1 MITTENVTFAYNKN
15 EILSDISFIAPTGK
29 ITYLAGVNGAG
40 KTTWI
45 KCATTLLKPKGG
57 AILFDG
63 KTFDNVRKEFAICFD
78 TPPIY
83 KHMSCVDNLQ
93 VLYEVDY
100 KKDEVREMAEAIG
113 LHGHNMSQP
122 AGKLSYGQRHR
133 LGILGALSRGA
144 KYLIL
149 DEPDLG
155 LDPFAVD
162 YVYKKIKTCKENG
175 CTILITGQNFIKMQ
189 ELCDHF
195 CVINNGRIAVE
206 MPVREALEQ
215 HAQQTNS
222 LEKAFYNIVG
232 GHA

>member
-1 MITTENVTFAYNKN
+1 MNDYGCLVNEKALRGKYMIITENVTFAYNKN

-45 KCATTLLKPKGG
+45 KCATTLLKPKRG

-113 LHGHNMSQP
+113 LHGHDILQP

-155 LDPFAVD
+155 LDSFAVD
-162 YVYKKIKTCKENG
+162 YVYKKQSDRFSTPQIYLSTPKPRKWGRKYIK
-175 CTILITGQNFIKMQ
+175 
-189 ELCDHF
+189 
-195 CVINNGRIAVE
+195 
-206 MPVREALEQ
+206 
-215 HAQQTNS
+215 
-222 LEKAFYNIVG
+222 
-232 GHA
+232 